1 MTTYSQSSLWS
12 QRRIYLPGLALSA
25 LISTI
30 LLILMGSIVRVT
42 GHGLGCPD
50 WPLCY
55 GQPIP
60 PFIVGA
66 WMEFI
71 HRLIGA
77 AASLQIILVGWQA
90 WVHHRD
96 NPWVARPGVIAV
108 GLLAVQIVLGG
119 IHVLLEI
126 PPLTGLIHTAIA
138 MIIVGLIAVIVAVV
152 WPGAQ
157 RMQAGAR
164 EFLGERRFV
173 TWVSITALATY
184 VLLLTGSYVTRTGA
198 SLACPAFPWCGGNA
212 PGTNILIQIQ
222 MLHRY
227 AAFTVAFLVLV
238 TIWWM
243 LRRPGSTPAV
253 KRYAYALLFLLVL
266 QFALGI
272 INVYLRIPMWSRALH
287 LTVGST
293 LWVGVVILWT
303 LSWRSRAA

>member
-1 MTTYSQSSLWS
+1 
-12 QRRIYLPGLALSA
+12 
-25 LISTI
+25 
-30 LLILMGSIVRVT
+30 
-42 GHGLGCPD
+42 
-50 WPLCY
+50 
-55 GQPIP
+55 
-60 PFIVGA
+60 
-66 WMEFI
+66 
-71 HRLIGA
+71 
-77 AASLQIILVGWQA
+77 
-90 WVHHRD
+90 
-96 NPWVARPGVIAV
+96 
-108 GLLAVQIVLGG
+108 
-119 IHVLLEI
+119 
-126 PPLTGLIHTAIA
+126 
-138 MIIVGLIAVIVAVV
+138 
-152 WPGAQ
+152 
-157 RMQAGAR
+157 MQAGAR
-164 EFLGERRFV
+164 DFLGERRFV